1 MGEFFKTIGQGV
13 LYLIFSPFILLGV
26 ALYTIFSF
34 VLFFVMFVK
43 RIILFFKGEDM
54 KQEMRYDIVARMHL
68 DNQDELLEKKQK
80 EQTGINVPVTNVIK
94 EEKTTLVQPII
105 IQTDEEGRLKGV
117 QYLNPNGQLENN
129 PNAKIETKKDSIEAL
144 ETKEEE

>member
-1 MGEFFKTIGQGV
+1 
-13 LYLIFSPFILLGV
+13 
-26 ALYTIFSF
+26 
-34 VLFFVMFVK
+34 MFVE

-68 DNQDELLEKKQK
+68 DNQDELLEKKQE

-129 PNAKIETKKDSIEAL
+129 PNAKIETQKDSIEAL